1 MLLNKTDEV
10 PDLGVLILD
19 GEHRQKTTNQ
29 TNEQDISE
37 REKCH
42 EENTAAGERD

>member
-10 PDLGVLILD
+10 PALGVLILD
-19 GEHRQKTTNQ
+19 REHRQKTTKQ

-37 REKCH
+37 RGKCG
-42 EENTAAGERD
+42 EENTAAGERG